1 MHRLVCGEIWGG
13 FRNCN
18 EDVVSAG
25 VTATLYSSSS
35 EGGRGGDIYYL
46 GLCENNALTR
56 MVVADVVGHGET
68 VSKVSKYIYE
78 AIKSHMNDTKGDEL
92 LSELNRTTYKR
103 GLDVMTTVAMV
114 TFYKFD
120 GNLYFAY
127 AGHPPVL
134 FRQNNT
140 PDWIELKASS
150 RNPLPL
156 AVDPSTVY
164 LQKSIEVNQGDSF
177 ILYTDGLT
185 EAFNGENEVFG
196 LNRLKAFLSK
206 NADRTPSKLKEMIM
220 KEVCRFAGGSLS
232 HDDVTIMIAEIG
244 ETN

>member
-46 GLCENNALTR
+46 GLCEDSMLTR
-56 MVVADVVGHGET
+56 MVVADVAGHGET
-68 VSKVSKYIYE
+68 VSRVSKNIYE
-78 AIKSHMNDTKGDEL
+78 AIRSHMGDTKGEDL
-92 LSELNRTTYKR
+92 LSELNSTAHQH
-103 GLDVMTTVAMV
+103 GLEAMTTVAMV
-114 TFYKFD
+114 TYYKLN

-134 FRQNNT
+134 FKQNNT
-140 PDWIELKASS
+140 SNWITLKASD

-156 AVDPSTVY
+156 AVDPGTVY
-164 LQKSIEVNQGDSF
+164 PQKFIEVHKGDSF

-185 EAFNGENEVFG
+185 EAFNGQKEMFG
-196 LNRLKAFLSK
+196 LNRLRAFLNK
-206 NADRTPSKLKEMIM
+206 NADRPPSKLKEMII
-220 KEVCRFAGGSLS
+220 KEVRQFAGGGLS

-244 ETN
+244 DTN